1 MLIDGEKY
9 ACEACVR
16 GHRVSNCQHAN
27 RPLQHINKK
36 GRPVSQCAHCRSMR
50 KSRSAHIKCDC
61 GEKTSKCIHLQP
73 PAEGHVGESTEYE
86 RPSCQGLTSKLLSC
100 RPETCCCNHGGRC
113 TCAGKSDVPLDTVP
127 ESDSEGE
134 MKGATLPPRPVP
146 RRRRANTIHSSD
158 MGMTFDQHGH
168 HKPTKHN
175 RASQKCGPYQLNRV
189 NSAASAGSLGA
200 STDSLLY
207 QHGEGHAAVQHSFL
221 SREQRQVKSEATS
234 PLLSASSFTQLN
246 SNLPPLDLSG
256 ISNYATYVSAPGFD
270 LFSSGLPDADAPILS
285 ASLAQ
290 SVDWSHYDLRE
301 ANGDTFTPSSYS
313 QAGTQFTGHFDFG
326 SGSENLP
333 TLAGTTSTSGDVSEV
348 EDFMPGGEGEYDGFS
363 TSGSYLRQA
372 NVDLT
377 SIDYSLFD
385 KADNQA
391 LTGDFSTVEDDP
403 AFYIPNY
410 SGTVATVDDSN
421 SDTLGAGSLAGYW
434 EM

>member
-73 PAEGHVGESTEYE
+73 PAEGHV
-86 RPSCQGLTSKLLSC
+86 
-100 RPETCCCNHGGRC
+100 ETCCCNHGGRC
-113 TCAGKSDVPLDTVP
+113 TCAGKTDVPLDTVP
-127 ESDSEGE
+127 ESDSDGE
-134 MKGATLPPRPVP
+134 MQKAATLPPRPVP

-168 HKPTKHN
+168 HKPAKHN

-189 NSAASAGSLGA
+189 NSAAS
-200 STDSLLY
+200 TDSLLY
-207 QHGEGHAAVQHSFL
+207 QAHGEGHAAVQHSFL
-221 SREQRQVKSEATS
+221 TREQRQVKSEAAS
-234 PLLSASSFTQLN
+234 PLLSSSSFTQLN

-410 SGTVATVDDSN
+410 SGTVATVDDN

>member
-1 MLIDGEKY
+1 MIIDGEKY

-16 GHRVSNCQHAN
+16 GHRVSNCQHSN

-73 PAEGHVGESTEYE
+73 PAEGH
-86 RPSCQGLTSKLLSC
+86 L
-100 RPETCCCNHGGRC
+100 ETCCCNHGGRC
-113 TCAGKSDVPLDTVP
+113 TCAGKKEVALDTVP

-134 MKGATLPPRPVP
+134 LQKASTLPPRPVP

-158 MGMTFDQHGH
+158 IGGLTFDQHGH
-168 HKPTKHN
+168 HKPAKHN

-189 NSAASAGSLGA
+189 NSAASAGSLGT
-200 STDSLLY
+200 STDNLLY
-207 QHGEGHAAVQHSFL
+207 QAHGEGHAAVQHSFL
-221 SREQRQVKSEATS
+221 AREQRQVKSEAAS
-234 PLLSASSFTQLN
+234 PLMSASSFTHLN
-246 SNLPPLDLSG
+246 SNLPPLDLSN
-256 ISNYATYVSAPGFD
+256 ISNYSYVSNTSFD
-270 LFSSGLPDADAPILS
+270 LFSNGLSDADAPILS

-313 QAGTQFTGHFDFG
+313 QAGTQFTGHLDFG
-326 SGSENLP
+326 SGSEHLP
-333 TLAGTTSTSGDVSEV
+333 NLAGTTSTSGDVSEV
-348 EDFMPGGEGEYDGFS
+348 EDFMPGGEGDFDGFAAG
-363 TSGSYLRQA
+363 GSFLRQA

-410 SGTVATVDDSN
+410 SGNVATVDESPDP
-421 SDTLGAGSLAGYW
+421 LGAGSLGGYW

>member
-1 MLIDGEKY
+1 
-9 ACEACVR
+9 
-16 GHRVSNCQHAN
+16 
-27 RPLQHINKK
+27 
-36 GRPVSQCAHCRSMR
+36 MR

-73 PAEGHVGESTEYE
+73 PAEGHI
-86 RPSCQGLTSKLLSC
+86 
-100 RPETCCCNHGGRC
+100 ETCCCNHGGRC

-134 MKGATLPPRPVP
+134 IKATLPPRPVP

-168 HKPTKHN
+168 HKPAKHHN

-207 QHGEGHAAVQHSFL
+207 QHGGDGHAAVQHSSFL
-221 SREQRQVKSEATS
+221 SREQRQVKSEAAS

-256 ISNYATYVSAPGFD
+256 ISNYATYVSAAAPAFD
-270 LFSSGLPDADAPILS
+270 LFSSGLPDGDAPILS
-285 ASLAQ
+285 ASLAH
-290 SVDWSHYDLRE
+290 SVDWSHYDLSE

-385 KADNQA
+385 KTDNQA

-410 SGTVATVDDSN
+410 SGSVAAVEDSA
-421 SDTLGAGSLAGYW
+421 DTLGAGSLAGYW